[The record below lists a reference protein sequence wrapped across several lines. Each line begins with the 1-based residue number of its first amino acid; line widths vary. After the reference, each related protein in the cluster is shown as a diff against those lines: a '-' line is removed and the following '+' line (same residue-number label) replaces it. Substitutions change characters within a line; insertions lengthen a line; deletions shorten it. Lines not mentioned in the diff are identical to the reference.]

1 MAVLFGE
8 NPPQQSVQIEA
19 IEEEKEKM
27 DDGAKI
33 DNGEPAPVEQT
44 LTEMIFG
51 PNLAKHASVPAKRK
65 K

>member
-1 MAVLFGE
+1 MWLSSLE
-8 NPPQQSVQIEA
+8 KIPLNR
-19 IEEEKEKM
+19 EEEKEKM

-33 DNGEPAPVEQT
+33 DNGEPDLVEQT